1 MNIDN
6 PIKQTTTLPEPQ
18 IRTFSTLLAEIQN
31 GQTKIPQFQREFVW
45 SLAQSANLMD
55 SILKGYPI
63 GTFIFW
69 NTNER
74 LRSVRDIGDFT
85 LPEPAEGVYINYV
98 LDGQQ
103 RLTSLFASLKGLTVK
118 RDSGKID
125 DFSQMYID
133 LEANTNEQIVVLETS
148 EKDSKTH
155 IKITDLLYG
164 GRSILRQYDEKYDE
178 KIDQYKNNIQSYN
191 YSIILLKNAPI
202 DIATEV
208 FARINEGGKKL
219 SVFEIMVA
227 KTYDYDRCFDLATK
241 FKELC
246 TELEPMNYETISDS
260 TVLQTVSIILE
271 KDCTKKQILTLDRK
285 RFIDE
290 WDRVTD
296 AIKKSVEFF
305 RFSLRIPVSQLL
317 PFNTL
322 IAPIS
327 YFFYHHKHIPTGN
340 KMAYLEDYFWRCS
353 LSARFSSSVEAKVN
367 QDVKRIDEIL
377 NGLHPSYD
385 WAIDASPEFIEK
397 HGWFS
402 ASRSYIKAILCIYAY
417 QQPRSFNTDALVNI
431 SNYWLTRANSKNYHH
446 FFPQS
451 YLQKKLNWEN
461 KTFYINHILN
471 ITIVDDQLN
480 KHEIRAKAPSKY
492 MKDFTKQNKSIR
504 ETMKSHLIDDFE
516 EFGIST
522 DNYEAFFHKRAKM
535 VSDELKKRI
544 IESKSDLSIEVQ
556 LLEFNE
562 IEENDIVESN

>member
-1 MNIDN
+1 MDTSST
-6 PIKQTTTLPEPQ
+6 KTTTLPEPQ
-18 IRTFSTLLAEIQN
+18 IRTFATLLVEIEN

-55 SILKGYPI
+55 SIIKGYPI

-74 LRSVRDIGDFT
+74 LRSVRDIGNFN
-85 LPEPAEGVYINYV
+85 LPEPNEGVFINYV

-103 RLTSLFASLKGLTVK
+103 RLTSLFASLKGLSIK
-118 RDSGKID
+118 RDSGKMD
-125 DFSQMYID
+125 DFSEMYID
-133 LEANTNEQIVVLETS
+133 LEAGFNEQIVIVDIS
-148 EKDSKTH
+148 GKSPKSI
-155 IKITDLLYG
+155 IKLRDLLYG
-164 GRSILRQYDEKYDE
+164 GHRVFRQYDEDY
-178 KIDQYKNNIQSYN
+178 IDKLDLYKNTIQSYN

-227 KTYDYDRCFDLATK
+227 KTYDYENNFDLATK
-241 FKELC
+241 YKELC
-246 TELEPMNYETISDS
+246 DELVPVNYETISDS

-271 KDCTKKQILTLDRK
+271 KDCSKKQILSLDKK
-285 RFIDE
+285 RFIAE
-290 WDRVTD
+290 WSNVST

-305 RFSLRIPVSQLL
+305 KYSLRIPVSQLL
-317 PFNTL
+317 PFNSL
-322 IAPIS
+322 IVPIS
-327 YFFYHHKHIPTGN
+327 YFFYQHKHIPSGD
-340 KMAYLEDYFWRCS
+340 KMRFLEDYFWRCA
-353 LSARFSSSVEAKVN
+353 LSARFSSSVEGKIN
-367 QDVKRIDEIL
+367 QDIKRIDEIL
-377 NGLHPSYD
+377 GDTIPSYD
-385 WAIDASPEFIEK
+385 WAIDISPEFIEK

-451 YLQKKLNWEN
+451 FLQKKLNWDN

-480 KHEIRAKAPSKY
+480 KNDIRAKAPSKY
-492 MKDFTKQNKSIR
+492 IKEFTKHNKVIS
-504 ETMKSHLIDDFE
+504 ETMKTHLIFDFDDF
-516 EFGIST
+516 GIT
-522 DNYEAFFHKRAKM
+522 NDNYEAFFHKRAVA
-535 VSDELKKRI
+535 VSEELKKRV
-544 IESKSDLSIEVQ
+544 IEAKSDLTIEVQ

-562 IEENDIVESN
+562 TESSETDN